1 MKYSQKQTNK
11 YPKVNSNHFSTNML
25 LRCCNSIRK
34 INHIIII
41 IIIIFDLADLVGTRK
56 WILPGAD
63 IDGSPCIIKTRLK
76 ILPVLTR
83 EHYTSLLHWV

>member
-41 IIIIFDLADLVGTRK
+41 ILV
-56 WILPGAD
+56 LPEMHPLD
-63 IDGSPCIIKTRLK
+63 
-76 ILPVLTR
+76 
-83 EHYTSLLHWV
+83 